1 MARPSFQNG
10 RAGTNVSIP
19 KQSHQQLVIP
29 ARANPSLELHKG
41 SIGDLSITEV
51 NDSVAKTTNNITID
65 VGTINLNQN
74 TITVAKLKGKPPIE
88 PKKLE
93 SPKQSISKKQKP
105 LDLDSNDNSDLT
117 KKRAD
122 SSNTKLDK

>member
-1 MARPSFQNG
+1 M
-10 RAGTNVSIP
+10 
-19 KQSHQQLVIP
+19 P
-29 ARANPSLELHKG
+29 ARANTSLELHKG
-41 SIGDLSITEV
+41 SIGDRSITEV

-93 SPKQSISKKQKP
+93 SPKQSIPKKQKP
-105 LDLDSNDNSDLT
+105 LDLD
-117 KKRAD
+117 
-122 SSNTKLDK
+122 